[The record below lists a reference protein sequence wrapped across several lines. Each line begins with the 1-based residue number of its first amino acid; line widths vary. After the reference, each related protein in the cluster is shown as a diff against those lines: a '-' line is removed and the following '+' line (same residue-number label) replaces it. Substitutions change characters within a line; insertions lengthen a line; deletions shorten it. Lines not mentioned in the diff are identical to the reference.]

1 MPEDLFITLHKKR
14 ELLIISSGE
23 RIHCNVPTIK
33 QRSQANFILNNF
45 KLYCENPKLVS
56 KMYNLLT
63 PLGGN
68 MILNTTDAQLIKI
81 RKHAEQ
87 QT

>member
-23 RIHCNVPTIK
+23 RIHGNVPTIK
-33 QRSQANFILNNF
+33 QRSQANFILNNL

-68 MILNTTDAQLIKI
+68 MILNTTDAQLINL

>member
-1 MPEDLFITLHKKR
+1 MPENLFITLLKKR
-14 ELLIISSGE
+14 ELLIISSGKM
-23 RIHCNVPTIK
+23 IHGNVPTIK

-56 KMYNLLT
+56 KMYELLS
-63 PLGGN
+63 PVGKS
-68 MILNTTDAQLIKI
+68 MILYPTDAQLINL